1 MGARHLVVVDGELAA
16 VGVITRADMNE
27 HRLAH
32 FWHEEV
38 RNLIEFPKIMLEF
51 ILLVFLT
58 FLNIFGMNC
67 NVHCRENKCKRT

>member
-38 RNLIEFPKIMLEF
+38 GIIILVLKKFQFLPFVSYVFSTFFAIQTF
-51 ILLVFLT
+51 ILD
-58 FLNIFGMNC
+58 
-67 NVHCRENKCKRT
+67 RENKCRRT

>member
-1 MGARHLVVVDGELAA
+1 MLINISYIIIVFEFFYLTSPDLFISLFRTMGARHLVVVDGELAA

-38 RNLIEFPKIMLEF
+38 QIVIVALLNL
-51 ILLVFLT
+51 
-58 FLNIFGMNC
+58 
-67 NVHCRENKCKRT
+67 

>member
-38 RNLIEFPKIMLEF
+38 WF
-51 ILLVFLT
+51 ITSGVS
-58 FLNIFGMNC
+58 
-67 NVHCRENKCKRT
+67 KP